1 MQIIYSIKKN
11 TKKFLFLFCISLNLD
26 KNLTLRKEK
35 IFSFPSL
42 NRFFALSLQSGF
54 GRSVD
59 RCPFCGKI
67 IKRLLIIRMFEK
79 LGGGK
84 DIVIENNS
92 GRSRYAWTVRYISL
106 Q

>member
-1 MQIIYSIKKN
+1 MNKWQKWHIIILY
-11 TKKFLFLFCISLNLD
+11 FAQL
-26 KNLTLRKEK
+26 
-35 IFSFPSL
+35 
-42 NRFFALSLQSGF
+42 ALSLQSGSEPKC
-54 GRSVD
+54 RSA
-59 RCPFCGKI
+59 PFFWKK

-84 DIVIENNS
+84 DIVIENNG